1 VPNTSTVTEVD
12 LMSRFRALDEPSRRR
27 LACGMVRRTIAQLS
41 PALSLPPDAIGLL
54 ATAGV
59 ATPAQ
64 LNQLDRQASVGGGPG
79 ADHRR
84 SHAIAAARYALSP
97 QPRAPEAAL
106 YEALHTSDSFDDAVA
121 ETWRLLH

>member
-1 VPNTSTVTEVD
+1 MPHTGATEVD
-12 LMSRFRALDEPSRRR
+12 LMSQFRALDEASRRR
-27 LACGMVRRTIAQLS
+27 LACGMVRRTLAEME
-41 PALSLPPDAIGLL
+41 PPLSLPPVAAGLL
-54 ATAGV
+54 ATAGI

-64 LNQLDRQASVGGGPG
+64 LAELDRQASVGGSPH

-106 YEALHTSDSFDDAVA
+106 YEALHSSTSLDEAVA